1 MSIELLGTRP
11 YNHSLHHLVGRMYK
25 QTFGPFT
32 SESVSDG
39 GSTGFDSLPVNV
51 WETPDAYV
59 ATVMGPGLDE
69 QSINVTL
76 NDDTVAI
83 EGAFVFQAP
92 EGARPIW
99 QEFNPG
105 PSRFRRSLK
114 LGASLDASKM
124 EALYR
129 NGLLLITMPKAENA
143 KPRRIRVQ
151 LTSTAVPEA
160 VPHN

>member
-51 WETPDAYV
+51 WETTDAYV
-59 ATVMGPGLDE
+59 ATVMAPGLDE

-76 NDDTVAI
+76 NDATVAI
-83 EGAFVFQAP
+83 EGAFVFQGLPRAP
-92 EGARPIW
+92 GRSGKSSILVRRDSGAR
-99 QEFNPG
+99 
-105 PSRFRRSLK
+105 
-114 LGASLDASKM
+114 
-124 EALYR
+124 
-129 NGLLLITMPKAENA
+129 
-143 KPRRIRVQ
+143 
-151 LTSTAVPEA
+151 
-160 VPHN
+160 